1 MGKMRGRQW
10 FSLRSPAVAL
20 VVVLVS
26 LVTACGVPGVPLQ
39 SSSTTNLQTAKVTRG
54 TIQTTIGA
62 SGVVA
67 PLQEVTLNFPSGE
80 TIKTIDVT
88 LGQRVTAGQ
97 LLGTVDVT
105 DLQLALQQAQ
115 SNVASAQAKYD
126 ATAAGALPK
135 DIAVAQSNVDAAR
148 AKYQATATILPKDI
162 QTAQANLDSAIAK
175 YNATVTISPKDI
187 EVARANLA
195 SAQASYNATIAGT
208 TTPQDIANAE
218 AGVRSAQAKLDALK
232 AGPLKADVISAQ
244 SKVQQAQQNLDKVK
258 SDSANTKE
266 QANIAWQ
273 KSADATKAAQRAFDI
288 ANATYQ
294 QAKSTNKD
302 PASAGGGGAGT
313 SVAAVPTITPLKLDT
328 YKQAADSALLTEQ
341 QAEKTQAAAQL
352 TYENSKNAEINNV
365 ATAQQQLND
374 SQSAL
379 SKLIAGPTN
388 EDVTQA
394 QAAVDQAQASLDK
407 LKRGPTDSD
416 VQKAQAAVDSAQAT
430 LNDLLAGP
438 KATDV
443 AQAQA
448 AVDTARATL
457 NDLLAGPKATDLQQ
471 SQASVDSATA
481 TLNDLQAGAKP
492 TDLETAL
499 ATLDQAKAARDAAQ
513 LKVSQGTLTAP
524 FAGLLTQ
531 VNGVPGQAT
540 LNASASSGT
549 TTTTTSVNF
558 DIVDDSQF
566 HIDVNVSESDAA
578 NVQVGQ
584 TATITLDSVPGAPLQ
599 GTVERINPVAVTT
612 SNVTAFPV
620 RITLAPTQA
629 PVRAGANAT
638 VQIVTAR
645 RTNVLEVPSRAVQT
659 INGQRAVTVLFN
671 GSTFL
676 VPVTVGLTDGRN
688 TEITSGVNE
697 GDTVV
702 LPAAGTTTG
711 GGGGGFGGGGGGPV
725 VVGPGGGG

>member
-1 MGKMRGRQW
+1 
-10 FSLRSPAVAL
+10 
-20 VVVLVS
+20 
-26 LVTACGVPGVPLQ
+26 VPGVPLQ

-62 SGVVA
+62 SGAVQ
-67 PLQEVTLNFPSGE
+67 PLQEVTLSFPSGE
-80 TIKTIDVT
+80 IIKTIDVT
-88 LGQRVTAGQ
+88 VGQRVTAGQ
-97 LLGTVDVT
+97 VLGTVDVT
-105 DLQLALQQAQ
+105 DLQLALQQQQ
-115 SNVASAQAKYD
+115 SSVASAQAKYD

-148 AKYQATATILPKDI
+148 AKYQATATVSQKDI
-162 QTAQANLDSAIAK
+162 DVAQANLDSAIAS
-175 YNATVTISPKDI
+175 YNATATISPKDI

-195 SAQASYNATIAGT
+195 TAQASYNAVLAGT

-218 AGVRSAQAKLDALK
+218 ASVRSAQAKLDALR

-244 SKVQQAQQNLDKVK
+244 SKVQQAQQNLDKTK
-258 SDSANTKE
+258 ADSANTKE

-273 KSADATKAAQRAFDI
+273 KSADATKSAQRAFDI

-302 PASAGGGGAGT
+302 PNSAGGGSTTGGAA
-313 SVAAVPTITPLKLDT
+313 VAVPTITPLKLDS

-341 QAEKTQAAAQL
+341 QAEKSQEAARL

-374 SQSAL
+374 SQAAL
-379 SKLIAGPTN
+379 SKLVAGPTN

-407 LKRGPTDSD
+407 LKRGPTDTD
-416 VQKAQAAVDSAQAT
+416 VQKAQASVDSATAT

-443 AQAQA
+443 TKAQA

-457 NDLLAGPKATDLQQ
+457 NDLLAGPKATDLAQ
-471 SQASVDSATA
+471 SQASVDSANA
-481 TLNDLQAGAKP
+481 TLKDLKDGAKP

-499 ATLDQAKAARDAAQ
+499 AALDQAKAQRDLAQ
-513 LKVSQGTLTAP
+513 LKVNHGTVTAP
-524 FAGLLTQ
+524 FAGLLVAVT
-531 VNGVPGQAT
+531 GVIGQST
-540 LNASASSGT
+540 GGGTSSSSTGT
-549 TTTTTSVNF
+549 TASTTSANF
-558 DIVDDSQF
+558 DLVDDSEL

-578 NVQVGQ
+578 SVQVGQ
-584 TATITLDSVPGAPLQ
+584 SATITLDSVSGAPLQ
-599 GTVERINPVAVTT
+599 GTVQRVNPVAVTT

-620 RITLAPTQA
+620 RIALAPTQA
-629 PVRAGANAT
+629 AVRPGANAT
-638 VQIVTAR
+638 VQIITAR
-645 RTNVLEVPSRAVQT
+645 RTNVLVVPSRAVQT

-676 VPVTVGLTDGRN
+676 VPVQIGLTDGRN
-688 TEITSGVNE
+688 TEITGGLSE

-702 LPAAGTTTG
+702 LPASGTTTG

-725 VVGPGGGG
+725 VVGPGG